1 MHLGW
6 LGYWRAADAER
17 GRPHASTAPGKDR
30 PDGESS
36 RLICTGP
43 DSEVRSFD
51 APAGWFTV
59 YGPDERTKVLTEVGM
74 FVAGLAAQ
82 LVWAGDG
89 LLTPL
94 CQSG

>member
-1 MHLGW
+1 M
-6 LGYWRAADAER
+6 
-17 GRPHASTAPGKDR
+17 
-30 PDGESS
+30 
-36 RLICTGP
+36 
-43 DSEVRSFD
+43 RSFD